1 MFSLVG
7 SVGLGGKGGL
17 LGAEMLFGE
26 WGAYCCLFVLH
37 VRHHRMRFAG
47 LRGLPRDLDVGQYE
61 GSPLGIHYGCLEL
74 GDMLTLASF
83 ARMACSALLRSSWSC
98 LLYQYAAFT
107 PCRQCLAAL
116 PVLPAALPLGDSES
130 GYLLGAG
137 ARCCLSGDLPRR
149 PSRPRPRR
157 PAR

>member
-1 MFSLVG
+1 MFSLVAIVW
-7 SVGLGGKGGL
+7 VGGTGEPLR
-17 LGAEMLFGE
+17 AEMLFEE
-26 WGAYCCLFVLH
+26 WGAYCCLLVLH
-37 VRHHRMRFAG
+37 VRHHRMRFAR

-61 GSPLGIHYGCLEL
+61 GSPLGIHPGCLEL

-107 PCRQCLAAL
+107 PCCQCPAAL
-116 PVLPAALPLGDSES
+116 PALPAALPFRDNES
-130 GYLLGAG
+130 RYLLGAG